1 MIATIGAFDGFHR
14 GHQLLLKRALTRA
27 GESRSEW
34 GVITF
39 ESHPDMLLD
48 RGEGFKSLFDINEQ
62 MLLEKFFS
70 IGTVHRIKFTP
81 RISKMSP
88 DEFLD
93 YIWEMF
99 DVSGIV
105 VGEDFRFGQNR
116 RGTLRYLTETCGV
129 RGWSID
135 VIPMK
140 KAANGVPISS
150 TVIRA
155 AAASGSLR
163 LAWELLGYP
172 FFYKSVVVS
181 GRRRGTPLGFPT
193 ANIKLNKRK
202 INPKYGVYAVLAF
215 CGGAWRPGAANIGLN
230 PTFGDIDEPSLEVNL
245 LNYSGDL
252 YGKEITV
259 FMLDRIRDEI
269 RFETAEELKAQI
281 AKDKEIIQNISTK
294 ELRSNRELWE
304 QFSALLHANLKSG
317 A

>member
-1 MIATIGAFDGFHR
+1 MIAMIGAFDGFHR
-14 GHQLLLKRALTRA
+14 GHQVLLKRSSARA
-27 GESRSEW
+27 GESGSKW

-39 ESHPDMLLD
+39 ASHPDKLLD

-62 MLLEKFFS
+62 MILEKFFS
-70 IGTVHRIKFTP
+70 IEIVHRIKFTS

-99 DVSGIV
+99 NVNGIV
-105 VGEDFRFGQNR
+105 VGEDFRFGRNR
-116 RGTLRYLTETCGV
+116 RGTPQYLTDTCGV

-135 VIPMK
+135 VVPMK
-140 KAANGVPISS
+140 KTADGVPISS
-150 TVIRA
+150 TVIRGA
-155 AAASGSLR
+155 VVSGSMR
-163 LAWELLGYP
+163 CAWELLGYP

-181 GRRRGTPLGFPT
+181 GCKRGTSLGFPT
-193 ANIKLNKRK
+193 ANVKLNKRK
-202 INPKYGVYAVLAF
+202 INPKYGVYSALAF
-215 CGGAWRPGAANIGLN
+215 CDGAWLPGAANIGLN
-230 PTFGDIDEPSLEVNL
+230 PTFGEIDEPSLEVNL

-259 FMLDRIRDEI
+259 FMLERIRDEI

-281 AKDKEIIQNISTK
+281 AKDREIVQNISAN

-304 QFSALLHANLKSG
+304 QFSVLLQ
-317 A
+317 